1 MALRPQALR
10 PQGLPLLWALALGG
24 CATPLASPLWDA
36 HAHHDALGQLRPRS
50 GLRAGDLAAEMV
62 EAHVDKAVLL
72 AVPPPAADA
81 ASVRQTNDQLASF
94 VRSHPG
100 HFLAIGALPSP
111 EADAAVREVER
122 IAVLGFAGVKLSP
135 ERLDLGA
142 AEVRALV
149 ARASALKLVVYIEGW
164 WPDAAYQVGKL
175 ALALPQARL
184 VLTHLGGVRF
194 ADVLVFRVLDLHP
207 FTPRNVWF
215 DLSGVAS
222 LYADSPFSAQ
232 LLWVCR
238 QVGVDRV
245 LFGSDWPL
253 TSLEDAA
260 TSVRHLGFSQAEQAQ
275 VFRENA
281 EALFHW

>member
-1 MALRPQALR
+1 MRVRDATRLLLCALF
-10 PQGLPLLWALALGG
+10 PLG
-24 CATPLASPLWDA
+24 CAAPLAGALLDA
-36 HAHHDALGQLRPRS
+36 HAHYDPAGQLRPRS
-50 GLRAGDLAAEMV
+50 GLGAGDLPLQMAEARV
-62 EAHVDKAVLL
+62 ERAVLL

-81 ASVRQTNDQLASF
+81 ASIRQTNDQLAAF
-94 VRSHPG
+94 AHAQPG
-100 HFLAIGALPSP
+100 RFLPIAALPSP
-111 EADAAVREVER
+111 DNEAAQREVER
-122 IAVLGFAGVKLSP
+122 VAGLGFAGVKLSP

-142 AEVRALV
+142 PEVRALV
-149 ARASALKLVVYIEGW
+149 ARASTLRLVVYVEGW

-194 ADVLVFRVLDLHP
+194 SDVLVFRVLDLHP

-215 DLSGVAS
+215 DLSGVAP
-222 LYADSPFSAQ
+222 LYADSPFAAE

-238 QVGVDRV
+238 QVGVDRI

-253 TSLEDAA
+253 TPLEDAA
-260 TSVRHLGFSQAEQAQ
+260 TSVRHLGFTGAEQALI
-275 VFRENA
+275 FRDNA

>member
-1 MALRPQALR
+1 MAEVGCWAPFS
-10 PQGLPLLWALALGG
+10 GPLL
-24 CATPLASPLWDA
+24 DA
-36 HAHHDALGQLRPRS
+36 HAHYEPAGQLRPRS
-50 GLRAGDLAAEMV
+50 GHRAGDLPLEMA
-62 EAHVDKAVLL
+62 EAHVERAVLL

-81 ASVRQTNDQLASF
+81 AGIRQANDQLASF
-94 VRSHPG
+94 ARSHPG
-100 HFLAIGALPSP
+100 HFLAIAALSS
-111 EADAAVREVER
+111 ADAEAALREVER
-122 IAVLGFAGVKLSP
+122 VAGLGFAGVKLSP

-142 AEVRALV
+142 PEVRGLV
-149 ARASALKLVVYIEGW
+149 ARASALRLVVYVEGW

-184 VLTHLGGVRF
+184 VLTHLGGVHF
-194 ADVLVFRVLDLHP
+194 SDVLVFRVLDLHP

-215 DLSGVAS
+215 DLSGVAP
-222 LYADSPFSAQ
+222 LYADSPFAAQ

-253 TSLEDAA
+253 TSLEEAA
-260 TSVRHLGFSQAEQAQ
+260 SSVRRLGFSQAEQAQ
-275 VFRENA
+275 VFNGNA

>member
-1 MALRPQALR
+1 MRLPV
-10 PQGLPLLWALALGG
+10 PGLLLLALAQAG
-24 CATPLASPLWDA
+24 CAARFGGPFLDA
-36 HAHHDALGQLRPRS
+36 HAHYDPAGQLRPRS
-50 GLRAGDLAAEMV
+50 GLRAGDLPLQMAEARV
-62 EAHVDKAVLL
+62 ERAVLL

-81 ASVRQTNDQLASF
+81 ASVRQTNDQLAAF
-94 VRSHPG
+94 ARSQPG
-100 HFLAIGALPSP
+100 RFLPIAALPP
-111 EADAAVREVER
+111 TDGEAALREVER
-122 IAVLGFAGVKLSP
+122 VAALGFAGVKLSP

-142 AEVRALV
+142 SEVRALV
-149 ARASALKLVVYIEGW
+149 ARASTLKLVVYVEGW

-194 ADVLVFRVLDLHP
+194 SDVLVFRVLDLHP

-215 DLSGVAS
+215 DLSGVAA
-222 LYADSPFSAQ
+222 LYADSPFAQQ

-238 QVGVDRV
+238 QVGTERI

-253 TSLEDAA
+253 TSLDDAA
-260 TSVRHLGFSQAEQAQ
+260 SSVHHLGFTAAEQAQ
-275 VFRENA
+275 VFRDNA